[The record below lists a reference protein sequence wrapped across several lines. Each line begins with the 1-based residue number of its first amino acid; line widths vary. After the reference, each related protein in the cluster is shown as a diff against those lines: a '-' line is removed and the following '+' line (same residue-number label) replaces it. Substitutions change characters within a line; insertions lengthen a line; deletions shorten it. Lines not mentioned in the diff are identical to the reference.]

1 MWHFCDERGLLGE
14 NGDTDLGEMIFPFQT
29 AGTKNA
35 GALDSLA
42 YDEDDSRDGGLVV
55 AALKRALAYLHKGMA
70 AAGKVADKNLIAPD
84 RLKSFQDDL
93 FAVREEILG
102 LMKRFRER

>member
-1 MWHFCDERGLLGE
+1 
-14 NGDTDLGEMIFPFQT
+14 
-29 AGTKNA
+29 
-35 GALDSLA
+35 
-42 YDEDDSRDGGLVV
+42 
-55 AALKRALAYLHKGMA
+55 
-70 AAGKVADKNLIAPD
+70 VADKNLIAPD